1 MPEPREHADKRNW
14 LETMV
19 KNIPGFR
26 GYLEKENRRDSDRL
40 QRTWLADRLERS
52 KRSLEKH
59 SRSLADGG
67 KTGEL
72 PKLDRVRGRLDKLVG
87 RIRGGMSGYSGVFDL
102 VDIDERALDRVYE
115 YDVMLMDR
123 VERLASMVE
132 HVGGDST
139 REEKPAAI
147 DDILKEFD
155 KAEQAW
161 DKREDLLKGLE

>member
-19 KNIPGFR
+19 KNIPGFK

-52 KRSLEKH
+52 KRNLEKH
-59 SRSLADGG
+59 SRSLADSGQT
-67 KTGEL
+67 KEL
-72 PKLDRVRGRLDKLVG
+72 PKYDRVRGRLDKLVG

-102 VDIDERALDRVYE
+102 VQIDERALDRVYE

-123 VERLASMVE
+123 VERLAGMIDN
-132 HVGGDST
+132 VGRAPSGGG
-139 REEKPAAI
+139 EPATI
-147 DDILKEFD
+147 DDMLKEFD
-155 KAEQAW
+155 EAERAW

>member
-67 KTGEL
+67 KTAEL
-72 PKLDRVRGRLDKLVG
+72 PKFDRVRGRLDKLVG

-132 HVGGDST
+132 NVGGDST
-139 REEKPAAI
+139 REEKPATF